1 MPPVA
6 AVTLGVSMTAQTRQ
20 LPESGSVHADVE
32 SRARWSDRGA
42 LLANALVLATLL
54 FAALLHASDPDLY
67 YRAVQ
72 EDEGLEWATFWSFL
86 VAAGAFGVSAIWRGT
101 VAGRPW
107 FLLGVSLFCFF
118 VAMEEVSWGQ
128 RLVGYRP
135 PAYFLEHNFQQELNL
150 HNVVATKYRKL
161 ALAGVIG
168 GYGVALPLLF
178 VLPAGAGL
186 LQRLGVAA
194 PPLGLV
200 PAFLVTLV
208 AYLWYP
214 WTHTGE
220 WVEFMLGLGFLFA
233 AMLRA
238 EGSLSGM
245 WPGSRRARS
254 PAVAVALSGLAVL
267 GLGLLTAALSRI
279 QRWDRPETVAAARAE
294 TEALRR
300 DFAGGKL
307 RSGCGL
313 HKRLYT
319 YAEKYRETE
328 LLQGEFGA
336 LVAQGLPEA
345 RARYLLDP
353 WNSPYWIRDSCSTAR
368 SRRSAFVYSFGPDRR
383 RDSTAWE
390 IRGDDIGTFIRL
402 EGAAFGAAPGQPE
415 EAETDDPR

>member
-1 MPPVA
+1 MHAVA
-6 AVTLGVSMTAQTRQ
+6 ALTVVVSMTAQTRQ
-20 LPESGSVHADVE
+20 LLESGPVHAEAE
-32 SRARWSDRGA
+32 SRGRWTERGA
-42 LLANALVLATLL
+42 LLANALVLTAVVL
-54 FAALLHASDPDLY
+54 AALLHASDPDLY

-72 EDEGLEWATFWSFL
+72 EDEALEWATFWSFL
-86 VAAGAFGVSAIWRGT
+86 TAAAAFGVSVRRRAAFG
-101 VAGRPW
+101 GRPW
-107 FLLGVSLFCFF
+107 FLLVVSLFCLF

-128 RLVGYRP
+128 RVVGYRP

-161 ALAGVIG
+161 ALAAVIG
-168 GYGVALPLLF
+168 GYGIALPLLF
-178 VLPAGAGL
+178 LLPATARL
-186 LQRLGVAA
+186 LRRLGAAA

-200 PAFLVTLV
+200 PAFLATLV

-238 EGSLSGM
+238 ELPSRM
-245 WPGSRRARS
+245 WPSSRPAWS
-254 PAVAVALSGLAVL
+254 SAVAVALSGLAVL

-279 QRWDRPETVAAARAE
+279 QRSDHPETVAAAKAE

-300 DFAGGKL
+300 DFAGGRL
-307 RSGCGL
+307 HSRCGL

-319 YAEKYRETE
+319 YAEKYREAE

-353 WNSPYWIRDSCSTAR
+353 WNSPYWIRDSCSTER
-368 SRRSAFVYSFGPDRR
+368 SRRSVFVYSFGPDRR
-383 RDSTAWE
+383 RDSTAWQ
-390 IRGDDIGTFIRL
+390 ILGDDIGTFIRQ
-402 EGAAFGAAPGQPE
+402 EGGGFGAARQPHE
-415 EAETDDPR
+415 EAETDDPQ